1 MDCTCL
7 PEMPRRAFLAI
18 VAGGLLAA
26 PLAAEAQQAGKTY
39 RLGWIGNAPVADPV
53 WKTFIA
59 ALHGRGYVQGR
70 NLVIERRY
78 AEGRAERLPSFV
90 SEFVNMRLDLMVIT
104 TTQGIQA
111 AKAANTSMPIVMVNI
126 LDPERTG
133 LIASLAR
140 PGGNITGISNQI
152 LDVQTKQFQLVKETL
167 PRLSRLAVLW
177 NPRNEGSALA
187 WRESDQQAKAL
198 GMTAISGAVGS
209 PDELESTL
217 AAVAAQHPDGL
228 VAHLNVLPYQK
239 RIIEFSLSHKIPV
252 FASERGWPAAGA
264 LLSYGPSQHEMVQRA
279 AIYVDKILNGAKP
292 ADLPVE
298 QPSTFELIIN
308 LKAAKALGLT
318 IPPSLLQR
326 ADQVIE

>member
-228 VAHLNVLPYQK
+228 VAHLIVLPYQK